1 MYQATYLLQQ
11 RDSSILT
18 IPASDW
24 RQFSDINISR
34 GVDGSLVTTLLQIY
48 LAKHR
53 EIDTCLT
60 DSFSRT
66 TRATWKSWHQKG

>member
-24 RQFSDINISR
+24 RQFSDINISQ

-48 LAKHR
+48 L
-53 EIDTCLT
+53 
-60 DSFSRT
+60 
-66 TRATWKSWHQKG
+66 QV